1 MSEFDKF
8 DWEYYLL
15 AAASLAVTV
24 IGLLALFLVM

>member
-1 MSEFDKF
+1 MSEF
-8 DWEYYLL
+8 DWEYYVL